1 MPYILPVN
9 KHLIKKEIFSLLV
22 NEKEFSPIIM
32 KCGKL
37 LQSMKYKLKTA
48 FGKIGKHFRHR
59 FIAKLF
65 YTYSFA
71 WTHILIQSACHD
83 FQNLKKKKN
92 LEDTDINS

>member
-1 MPYILPVN
+1 MWPKGKNHDSYIPPNKLNTSVREEKMPYILPVN

-32 KCGKL
+32 KYGKF

-65 YTYSFA
+65 YTYSFV
-71 WTHILIQSACHD
+71 
-83 FQNLKKKKN
+83 
-92 LEDTDINS
+92 